1 MKILLSLIWGSVLI
15 GLLLCLL
22 LTPSGR
28 SFLKSAKAWR
38 KQAKESLA
46 KKIKFLNQSPEAD
59 KLQKKQSSVDISED
73 ASRLCR
79 RWWSLTALP
88 LTRLVSKWS
97 RGIAIAAI
105 AVAAVIA
112 GHLASAQVAPPSL
125 KTVTIPE
132 PSNLGEFVKD
142 KTAAIA
148 LGKSLFWDM
157 QIGSDGIQ
165 SCATCHFHAGADSRA
180 KNQLSP
186 GLLRVNANKTP
197 NPDKTF
203 QSGGANYQLKP
214 DDFPFHK
221 LADPNNRGSAVLRDS
236 NDIVSSQGV
245 FNAEFQDVVPGS
257 DKDKVTFKPDPDGF
271 KVGDKNVRRVEPRNT
286 PTTINAV
293 FYFRQFWDGRASD
306 VFNGVNPFGRRDPN
320 AKLYRAKNPAKI
332 DEVTIGLDNS
342 SLASQAVGPPLSSF
356 EMSGD
361 GRTWQEIGDK
371 VGPPDKHK
379 STGKG
384 KKLPRKSAKKLI
396 PLRPLGKQ
404 VVHTQDSV
412 LGSDSRSPQPG
423 LKTATY
429 EKMIEKAFKDDWWK
443 SNRIIRVYPDGKREV
458 DKKPDR
464 NLTTQEYTLMEYNF
478 SLFFGLAIQMY
489 ESTLVSNNAPFDQF
503 REGNTSA
510 LTAQQQEGL
519 NLFISPP
526 IGNGSGAGCIF
537 CHNGAEFTAASVSN
551 VKRARLT
558 ESPAPG
564 NPIED
569 TGFFNIGVTRT
580 LEDIS
585 VGAEDNL
592 TPQSRSFSEAVLA
605 KQGKFQELFGEA
617 PKVAKLN
624 GTVVPF
630 NNTNTVVADGLFK
643 APTLRNV
650 ELTGPYMHNGGML
663 TLRQVVD
670 FYNRGAGDDNP
681 QVPRL
686 PVLNLNEQQKE
697 ALVAFMKGLTD
708 ERVRLEKAPFDH
720 PQLFIPNGHPGN
732 QTSVTDDGTGK
743 ATDALSEIPA
753 VGSNGRSAPPNFLGV
768 AATVAPTAKPS
779 YSPGAGYN
787 AGDCPAGTTFKP
799 LPGGFV
805 CQ

>member
-22 LTPSGR
+22 LMPSGQA
-28 SFLKSAKAWR
+28 FLKSAKAWR

-73 ASRLCR
+73 ASRLLR
-79 RWWSLTALP
+79 RWWSLTVLP
-88 LTRLVSKWS
+88 ITRLVSKWS

-105 AVAAVIA
+105 ALAAVIA
-112 GHLASAQVAPPSL
+112 GHIASAQIAPDSL
-125 KTVTIPE
+125 KTVPIPK
-132 PSNLGEFVKD
+132 PSNLGDFVKD
-142 KTAAIA
+142 EKAAIA
-148 LGKSLFWDM
+148 LGKALFWDM
-157 QIGSDGIQ
+157 QVGSDGIQ
-165 SCATCHFHAGADSRA
+165 SCATCHFHAGADSRP

-186 GLLRVNANKTP
+186 GVLRVNANKTP

-221 LADPNNRGSAVLRDS
+221 LADPNNRLSAVLRDS

-271 KVGDKNVRRVEPRNT
+271 KVGNTNVRRVEPRNT

-293 FYFRQFWDGRASD
+293 FNFRQFWDGRASD
-306 VFNGVNPFGRRDPN
+306 VFNGVNPFGPRDPN
-320 AKLYRAKNPAKI
+320 AKLYKATNPAKLN
-332 DEVTIGLDNS
+332 EVTIRLDKS

-361 GRTWQEIGDK
+361 GRTFQEIGDK
-371 VGPPDKHK
+371 FGPDKPK

-384 KKLPRKSAKKLI
+384 KKLPRKSAKKVI

-404 VVHTQDSV
+404 VVHNEDSV
-412 LGSDSRSPQPG
+412 LGSDSRWPQPG

-429 EKMIEKAFKDDWWK
+429 EKMIEKAFKPDWYK
-443 SNRIIRVYPDGKREV
+443 SNRIIRIHPDGRREV
-458 DKKPDR
+458 DNKPDR
-464 NLTTQEYTLMEYNF
+464 DLTTQEYTLMEYNF

-503 REGNTSA
+503 REGNSSA
-510 LTAQQQEGL
+510 LTAQQQQGL
-519 NLFISPP
+519 NLFLAPP
-526 IGNGSGAGCIF
+526 NGNGGGAGCIF
-537 CHNGAEFTAASVSN
+537 CHSGPEFTAASVSN
-551 VKRARLT
+551 VSRARLT

-580 LEDIS
+580 SEDIS
-585 VGAEDNL
+585 LGAEDNL
-592 TPQSRSFSEAVLA
+592 IPQSRSFSEAVLA
-605 KQGKFQELFGEA
+605 KQGKFKELFGED
-617 PKVAKLN
+617 PKVAKLD

-650 ELTGPYMHNGGML
+650 ELTAPFMHNGGML

-681 QVPRL
+681 QIPRL

-732 QTSVTDDGTGK
+732 QTSVSDDGTGK

-753 VGSNGRSAPPNFLGV
+753 VGAKGRNAPPNFLGV
-768 AATVAPTAKPS
+768 AATVAPAAAP
-779 YSPGAGYN
+779 SPGG
-787 AGDCPAGTTFKP
+787 GHSQRDCPAGTTFKP